1 MRTMTKY
8 TPEQRR
14 DAVQM
19 LKDFGAQKAQEALGI
34 PPTTLYRWKKRLEEK
49 KEDLVSSDTWRQP
62 RRAVGNQAA
71 DQG

>member
-34 PPTTLYRWKKRLEEK
+34 QPTTLQTRVCE
-49 KEDLVSSDTWRQP
+49 
-62 RRAVGNQAA
+62 
-71 DQG
+71 

>member
-19 LKDFGAQKAQEALGI
+19 LKDFGAQK
-34 PPTTLYRWKKRLEEK
+34 
-49 KEDLVSSDTWRQP
+49 
-62 RRAVGNQAA
+62 RRKL
-71 DQG
+71 